1 MKRKALAAFLL
12 SLVVLA
18 IPADAQRRRKR
29 SRRTT
34 PKTFS
39 SESYSTRTITERI
52 TPDAFV
58 VAPGKLMYFPVSL
71 PQSAAWGMITGRFRA
86 QGGNGNDIEMYVFNP
101 DGFENYINGHSVS
114 TLYNSGRVTVG
125 SIDLYI
131 PKGTTYYLVF
141 TNKFSVF
148 ANKAITSDIVLK
160 YDQLERR

>member
-18 IPADAQRRRKR
+18 IPTDAQRRRKR

-86 QGGNGNDIEMYVFNP
+86 QGVTAMILKCMF
-101 DGFENYINGHSVS
+101 S
-114 TLYNSGRVTVG
+114 TLM
-125 SIDLYI
+125 DLRTTSMDI
-131 PKGTTYYLVF
+131 PCLRF
-141 TNKFSVF
+141 T
-148 ANKAITSDIVLK
+148 ILDG
-160 YDQLERR
+160 